1 MGTVTL
7 HVVPR
12 SRVTECAGTHGDA
25 VKIRLAAAPVDGAAN
40 VELVR
45 YVAERL
51 GVSRSAVALVA
62 GAGARR
68 KIVRVAG
75 VASTV
80 LKSTLLAPEN
90 P

>member
-1 MGTVTL
+1 MGTVTV

-12 SRVTECAGTHGDA
+12 GRTTECVGMHGDA

-40 VELVR
+40 AELVR

-51 GVSRSAVALVA
+51 GVSRSTVEVVA
-62 GAGARR
+62 GALARR

-80 LKSTLLAPEN
+80 LKSTLLAPEIS
-90 P
+90 

>member
-1 MGTVTL
+1 MGTVAV

-12 SRVTECAGTHGDA
+12 GRVTACAGLYGDA
-25 VKIRLAAAPVDGAAN
+25 VKIRIAAMPVDGAAN
-40 VELVR
+40 AELVR

-51 GVSRSAVALVA
+51 GVARGAVEIAA
-62 GAGARR
+62 GASARR

-75 VASTV
+75 VASAI
-80 LKSTLLAPEN
+80 LKSTLLASEN

>member
-1 MGTVTL
+1 MGTVTV

-12 SRVTECAGTHGDA
+12 GRVTECAGMHGDA
-25 VKIRLAAAPVDGAAN
+25 IKIRLAAAPVDGAAN
-40 VELVR
+40 QELVR

-51 GVSRSAVALVA
+51 GVSRSAVELVA

-80 LKSTLLAPEN
+80 LKSTLLARETS
-90 P
+90 